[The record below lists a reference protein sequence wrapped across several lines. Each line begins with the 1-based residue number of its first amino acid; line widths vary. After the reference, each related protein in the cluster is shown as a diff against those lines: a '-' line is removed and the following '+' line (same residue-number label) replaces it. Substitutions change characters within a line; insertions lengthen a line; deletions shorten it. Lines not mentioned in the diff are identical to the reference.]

1 LPIEADEVPSGQG
14 TPSRYALLEICGRG
28 GFGAVWRAFDSKL
41 GREIAVKCL
50 GERLAGDPEA
60 RRRFVEEARL
70 TSRLEHPGIVPVYDL
85 LESSGDEAP
94 RYAMKLVRGE
104 TLSAAIERFH
114 QRPPASDERLQLL
127 GLLNVFV
134 AVARTMEFSHSRG
147 VLHRDLKPQNIIVG
161 EFGETIILDWGLAKD
176 RNDSRSEE
184 PASPAGFGESPAVTQ
199 PGTVQG
205 TPAYMAPEQASGR
218 VEDVDERTDVYGLGV
233 ILYELLTG
241 RLPFCGDTAED
252 VRQRV
257 LDEHV
262 VRPRSLN
269 RHIAPQLEAICM
281 KAMSKSPAE
290 RYQTVRELREDIEC
304 VLADE
309 PVKACRE
316 SYRERLARWTR
327 RHRTLTGSIAASLA
341 AACLVLI
348 VAVAIISDSRGRET
362 AARQDAD
369 RQRDEARRQARL
381 AAERLDHVVHETY
394 NMELLRVRDLW
405 ASEPAK
411 ALAALDNPQ
420 RCPDSLRDFAWG
432 YYHRMARRQRW
443 LQKVGSGFLSAVA
456 LAPDGQLIATGGED
470 HVVRLLDAATGKVQR
485 ELAGHDGWVTDL
497 AFSPDGSMLVSAGAD
512 RTVRI
517 WSIPAGRTI
526 RTIAAHES
534 HVNAVAISRDAVRI
548 VSGGSDGKIK
558 SWSLANGE
566 LLKESQVQD
575 GEVADLCFV
584 GESVAS
590 ASEDGL
596 VRLWDRELS
605 NPRTLSGHEAP
616 VDAVLALNED
626 REVASAD
633 QNGVIIVWN
642 AADGSRRLRLSGHAD
657 RVQSLAC
664 ASTRHWLVSAS
675 WDKTVRV
682 WDLDAGQMK
691 VTFEGPGSSA
701 LATACSPDGECLVSA
716 DRDGRL
722 TAWIVVPDACVS
734 TLRDEPK
741 PLAVAF
747 VPDNRAAPGR
757 RQLIVAGGDP
767 LFEKPGGY
775 LHVWGLDK
783 AERADTFGGVSGTV
797 TSVSAAPSRRWF
809 ASGGSDRWVRIWD
822 LDSGRELRR
831 MGPHAGYVWSVVFS
845 PDGRRL
851 VSAGGDKRIC
861 VWDAETGELLQQLD
875 GHGAAVSHLAF
886 DAGGRRLASS
896 DWDRTVIVWSVAEG
910 REMWRTSGK
919 SKGSSLLAF
928 SAEGNLIA
936 TLSDSTFAVWRLPGE
951 RPIFEFTGRGPR
963 VNAMC
968 MSPDFRSLASA
979 DDKGAVCIW
988 DPDRGQQRAVFQA
1001 GDRPILALAFSPDSR
1016 QLASAD
1022 SDGTVRI
1029 WLSENT
1035 SPQQPV
1041 GKGTPVSS
1049 ESFKQRP

>member
-1 LPIEADEVPSGQG
+1 LPTEADEVPGGQG
-14 TPSRYALLEICGRG
+14 TPSRYSLLEICGRG
-28 GFGAVWRAFDSKL
+28 GFGAVWRGVDSKL

-50 GERLAGDPEA
+50 GDRLARDPEA

-70 TSRLEHPGIVPVYDL
+70 TSRLEHPGIIPVYDL
-85 LESSGDEAP
+85 LETSGDEAP
-94 RYAMKLVRGE
+94 RYVMKLVRGE

-114 QRPPASDERLQLL
+114 QRPPASDQRMQLL

-134 AVARTMEFSHSRG
+134 AVARTMEFAHSRG
-147 VLHRDLKPQNIIVG
+147 VLHRDLKPQNILVG

-176 RNDSRSEE
+176 RNDSR
-184 PASPAGFGESPAVTQ
+184 PDDPVSPAVPGESPSVTQ

-218 VEDVDERTDVYGLGV
+218 VKDVDERTDVYGLGV

-241 RLPFCGDTAED
+241 RLPFSGDTAED

-269 RHIAPQLEAICM
+269 RHITPQLEAICM
-281 KAMSKSPAE
+281 KAMAKSAAD

-316 SYRERLARWTR
+316 SHRERLARWTR
-327 RHRTLTGSIAASLA
+327 RHRTLTGAVAASLA
-341 AACLVLI
+341 ASCLVLL
-348 VAVAIISDSRGRET
+348 VALAIISNSRGREA

-369 RQRDEARRQARL
+369 RQRDEARRQAGL

-405 ASEPAK
+405 SSEPAK
-411 ALAALDNPQ
+411 ALAALDDPQ

-432 YYHRMARRQRW
+432 YYHRLARRQRW

-456 LAPDGQLIATGGED
+456 LAPDGKTIATGGED
-470 HVVRLLDAATGKVQR
+470 QVVRLLDATTGKVQR

-497 AFSPDGSMLVSAGAD
+497 AFSPDGKMLVSASAD

-517 WSIPAGRTI
+517 WSIPEGRPI

-534 HVNAVAISRDAVRI
+534 HVNAIAISRDAALF
-548 VSGGSDGKIK
+548 VSGGSDGKIRR
-558 SWSLANGE
+558 WSLANGE

-584 GESVAS
+584 GDSVAS
-590 ASEDGL
+590 ACEDGL

-605 NPRTLSGHEAP
+605 NPKTLAGHEAP

-633 QNGVIIVWN
+633 QNGVVIVWN
-642 AADGSRRLRLSGHAD
+642 VADGSRRLRLSGHAD
-657 RVQSLAC
+657 RIQSLAC
-664 ASTRHWLVSAS
+664 AAARHLLVSAS

-691 VTFEGPGSSA
+691 VTFDGQGSSA
-701 LATACSPDGECLVSA
+701 LATACSPDGECLVSG

-722 TAWIVVPDACVS
+722 TAWIVVPDACVA

-741 PLAVAF
+741 PLALTF
-747 VPDNRAAPGR
+747 VPDNRAEPDK

-767 LFEKPGGY
+767 LFEKPSGY
-775 LHVWGLDK
+775 LHVWGLGK
-783 AERADTFGGVSGTV
+783 AEKAGSLGGMSDTV
-797 TSVSAAPSRRWF
+797 TSVSASPSRRWV

-861 VWDAETGELLQQLD
+861 LWDAETGELLQKLE
-875 GHGAAVSHLAF
+875 GHGATVSHLAF
-886 DAGGRRLASS
+886 DASGQRLASS

-910 REMWRTSGK
+910 REVWRTSGK

-928 SAEGNLIA
+928 SGQGNLIA
-936 TLSDSTFAVWRLPGE
+936 TLSDSAYAVWRLPGE
-951 RPIFEFTGRGPR
+951 QPVFEFSGRGSR
-963 VNAMC
+963 ISAMC
-968 MSPDFRSLASA
+968 ISPDFRSLASA
-979 DDKGAVCIW
+979 DDKGAICIW

-1016 QLASAD
+1016 QLASAG

-1035 SPQQPV
+1035 SLQQTV
-1041 GKGTPVSS
+1041 RKGSAVSS